1 MFRVGGPE
9 QDARRE
15 ETSKWYWR
23 NWLLVDAT
31 CWLQRE
37 MEVKVSRPLKR
48 RCVER
53 LLDVFLKLSDGFIL
67 YGWNDMESGISLT
80 APPKQSHTS
89 NSHT

>member
-1 MFRVGGPE
+1 MSAVMFTAEPKLMLRVGGPE

-15 ETSKWYWR
+15 ETSKWYCR

-48 RCVER
+48 RCFER
-53 LLDVFLKLSDGFIL
+53 LLDVFLGFVSWIFIL
-67 YGWNDMESGISLT
+67 
-80 APPKQSHTS
+80 
-89 NSHT
+89 